1 MKRFFKPRARTSG
14 ARAQKPDLEAVFRP
28 RALLGYF
35 YALAAALWIL
45 RVLAGGAVML
55 DHKMDGSM
63 RTLTLDPGDLTFESF
78 MSYAEDEWATPPDER
93 ENWYLS
99 TDNDPHI
106 FWEGEVFV
114 ETVRLEVEQLLPP
127 GSVTLYYR
135 TPGQTDYRETQKVF
149 AWRDAG
155 GAYVFDLGGRTV
167 SGLRIDP
174 DSVGGVPTRL
184 VGVELNA
191 PRPWFLAFVPDGGQ
205 WLLLLFGPV
214 LAAAFAALLRQ
225 IIRNDD

>member
-1 MKRFFKPRARTSG
+1 MKRFF
-14 ARAQKPDLEAVFRP
+14 KPDLEAVFRP

-63 RTLTLDPGDLTFESF
+63 RTLTLGPGDLTFESF

-149 AWRDAG
+149 AWQDAG

>member
-1 MKRFFKPRARTSG
+1 M
-14 ARAQKPDLEAVFRP
+14 
-28 RALLGYF
+28 
-35 YALAAALWIL
+35 
-45 RVLAGGAVML
+45 LAGGAVVL

-63 RTLTLDPGDLTFESF
+63 RTLTLGPGDLTFESF

>member
-1 MKRFFKPRARTSG
+1 MKRFFKP
-14 ARAQKPDLEAVFRP
+14 DFEAVFRP

-45 RVLAGGAVML
+45 RVLTGGAVML

-63 RTLTLDPGDLTFESF
+63 RTLTLGPGDLTFESF